1 MPEAIGIAIA
11 WAIFIGAAGTMV
23 TVFTAVRARI
33 RNSTPSSGASPAELA
48 ELAELRESVQ
58 RLDGEVADLTERVD
72 FAERL
77 LAKQREAERVK
88 GGQ

>member
-1 MPEAIGIAIA
+1 MPEAIDLAIA
-11 WAIFIGAAGTMV
+11 WAIVIGTIGTMA
-23 TVFTAVRARI
+23 TLFTFVRARVK
-33 RNSTPSSGASPAELA
+33 ASHPPKSDPAEMV
-48 ELAELRESVQ
+48 ELRESVR